1 MIIVMT
7 VLLGLMP
14 IAVVVGLVWIAE
26 WRRRRVETRV
36 ALQIRVTDAIHREL
50 GAVAAP
56 EVLSRAGGGW
66 RVRMRVPAGRATLI
80 APLVRIAETVMQ
92 DATARPFEIV
102 LLPPLPTPHSTRATR
117 MVGPLAAA
125 AR

>member
-7 VLLGLMP
+7 VLLALMP
-14 IAVVVGLVWIAE
+14 IAVVAGLLWFAE
-26 WRRRRVETRV
+26 RRRRSVETRV

-66 RVRMRVPAGRATLI
+66 RVRMRVPAGRASLVV
-80 APLVRIAETVMQ
+80 PLVRIAETVMEG
-92 DATARPFEIV
+92 APGRPFEIV
-102 LLPPLPTPHSTRATR
+102 LLPPLPAPQTTRSTR
-117 MVGPLAAA
+117 MVRPLAAA

>member
-1 MIIVMT
+1 MIILMT

-14 IAVVVGLVWIAE
+14 IAVVAGLLWIAE
-26 WRRRRVETRV
+26 QRRRSADARV

-66 RVRMRVPAGRATLI
+66 RVRMRVPAGRAGLV

-92 DATARPFEIV
+92 DAPARPFEIV
-102 LLPPLPTPHSTRATR
+102 LLPSLPAPHATR
-117 MVGPLAAA
+117 TTSVITSLAAA